1 MRKTDARMRR
11 GGVTMSKEKARK
23 NGSGLRAYIVTVLA
37 IGVLEAVAALFIIG
51 WRAGLSVGI
60 GASIAAANLVLLGH
74 LVRAFLDPTRLR
86 RRWVG
91 LSVLKLAVLAC
102 AMYLPVKTGL
112 AQVLPLMIG
121 FGALPVGIVVAQLFA
136 VDADQGES

>member
-1 MRKTDARMRR
+1 
-11 GGVTMSKEKARK
+11 MSEEKARNK
-23 NGSGLRAYIVTVLA
+23 RSGLRAYIVTVLA
-37 IGVLEAVAALFIIG
+37 IGLLEALAALFVAG
-51 WRAGLSVGI
+51 WRAGFSIVI
-60 GASIAAANLVLLGH
+60 GAAIAAANLVLLGH
-74 LVRAFLDPTRLR
+74 LVRAFLDPVRPR

-136 VDADQGES
+136 ADADQGES